1 VNETLEKVFE
11 SWADHCL
18 PSIPKWETMSQ
29 DARNE
34 IRALAWVAFYS
45 GAANMYRMCRE
56 TMSLKDE
63 KAFLERW
70 QQLNREIKNWL
81 NQGKK

>member
-1 VNETLEKVFE
+1 
-11 SWADHCL
+11 
-18 PSIPKWETMSQ
+18 
-29 DARNE
+29 
-34 IRALAWVAFYS
+34 
-45 GAANMYRMCRE
+45 MYRMCRE

>member
-1 VNETLEKVFE
+1 VNETLEKIFE

-18 PSIPKWETMSQ
+18 PHLPGWGDMSQ
-29 DARNE
+29 DAHNE
-34 IRALAWVAFYS
+34 IRALACVAFYC

-63 KAFLERW
+63 KAFLARW
-70 QQLNREIKNWL
+70 QQLDREIKSWFSREV
-81 NQGKK
+81 K